1 MEIFNIGALEFLFI
15 LLLAFIVLGPKK
27 AVEMAQK
34 VGQWVRNFVKSPF
47 WKDIVSTSKDIK
59 DIPRKIMDDAEIQ
72 NTIDEIERSTKV
84 VNESLKRSVPTEE
97 ELKKRF
103 LPDDFGENRIY
114 PGDNYEEKDEGEEK
128 NGL

>member
-15 LLLAFIVLGPKK
+15 LLLAFIILGPKK
-27 AVEMAQK
+27 AVELARK
-34 VGQWVRNFVKSPF
+34 VGQWVRDFVKSPF

-59 DIPRKIMDDAEIQ
+59 DIPRKIMDDVEIQ
-72 NTIDEIERSTKV
+72 NTIDEIERSTKE
-84 VNESLKRSVPTEE
+84 VNESLKGTTPTKE

-114 PGDNYEEKDEGEEK
+114 PGDNPDINDEEK